1 MDIAWQGKRRD
12 FYFAKPNLNRATIKY
27 AAGMIKV
34 GMKLP
39 DMTFEELYYFMN
51 DLSVKK
57 DFLT

>member
-1 MDIAWQGKRRD
+1 MDIAWQGTRRD

-39 DMTFEELYYFMN
+39 D
-51 DLSVKK
+51 VKVLGDSQK
-57 DFLT
+57 VCC